1 MTNQW
6 VTRGEMCVLEGFR
19 LFKMCLYIF
28 TLHFFSLNLVP
39 LYTFVSKYNVSV
51 NFSSEFN
58 SRVISMS
65 LPVLVYLCP
74 IEKTSHPCC
83 VSKQLV

>member
-1 MTNQW
+1 
-6 VTRGEMCVLEGFR
+6 MCLLEGLR
-19 LFKMCLYIF
+19 LFKNNVSLHF

-39 LYTFVSKYNVSV
+39 LYTFVCKNNVSV

-58 SRVISMS
+58 TRVINVS

-74 IEKTSHPCC
+74 TEKACHPCC